1 MTNPS
6 TFTIPARV
14 VACACLTLLMLTFSV
29 SSHAALTLNNTRLVF
44 NGDKRSTSV
53 VVRNPSK
60 SIYAVQAWINTDADD
75 NTTSVPFATSPP
87 LFKIN
92 PNSEQLLKI
101 IGLPNTLP
109 HDRESLFFFNVQ
121 EIPQVSSDTGN
132 QLNIALRT
140 RIKLFYRPHTL
151 KGTPTD
157 HLNSLTFSLS
167 VRNGVEQ
174 LVVKNPSPFHIT
186 FNRLEV
192 NGQGQQTTL
201 KNTAMLEPFGEKA
214 YPLTGITRAS
224 SLQARF
230 SIVNDYGGFTEPLSA
245 PIQLAN

>member
-14 VACACLTLLMLTFSV
+14 VVCVCLTLLMLTLSV
-29 SSHAALTLNNTRLVF
+29 NSHAALTLNNTRLVF

-140 RIKLFYRPHTL
+140 
-151 KGTPTD
+151 
-157 HLNSLTFSLS
+157 
-167 VRNGVEQ
+167 
-174 LVVKNPSPFHIT
+174 
-186 FNRLEV
+186 
-192 NGQGQQTTL
+192 
-201 KNTAMLEPFGEKA
+201 TAH
-214 YPLTGITRAS
+214 
-224 SLQARF
+224 
-230 SIVNDYGGFTEPLSA
+230 
-245 PIQLAN
+245 